1 MKYTWEFEERDTWR
15 FDEFDTIEE
24 CIEDCKNYCTE
35 YRIGIPPMSIPKT
48 IVIGET
54 NKYAPYVNAESLL
67 EDMIEQA
74 YDCVGEIAED
84 WCIDYTEITQL
95 ESTINTVVHK
105 WLKETDN
112 LPNFYWVK
120 NIREIEIT

>member
-15 FDEFDTIEE
+15 FDEFDT
-24 CIEDCKNYCTE
+24 Y
-35 YRIGIPPMSIPKT
+35 
-48 IVIGET
+48 
-54 NKYAPYVNAESLL
+54 
-67 EDMIEQA
+67 
-74 YDCVGEIAED
+74 VGEVAED
-84 WCIDYTEITQL
+84 RCIDYTEITQL
-95 ESTINTVVHK
+95 ENTINTVVHK